1 MRKLKIKFALLLVAI
16 AAFLLGGWFLWGP
29 GRTPPGQPPLASLS
43 QQNFNQLV
51 SEFNGAAGDERLV
64 LLLSPT

>member
-1 MRKLKIKFALLLVAI
+1 MRKFKIKSALLLLAI
-16 AAFLLGGWFLWGP
+16 AAVILGGWFLWGP
-29 GRTPPGQPPLASLS
+29 GRTPPGQPPLTSLS
-43 QQNFNQLV
+43 QQNINQLI